1 MSYPI
6 SSMFT
11 VPLAARVHQQAEQF
25 RRQQTNGQKAK
36 QVYLNT
42 LAVYAVNYYLQCLGI
57 ETDWETSHSANPTMQ
72 TLMDVADLNIR
83 HRGKLECRP
92 FLPHAQTCPVPV
104 EAQGD
109 RIGFVAVQL
118 NESLTE
124 ATLLGFSPTLQTG
137 RLMLRQ
143 LRSLDQLPSYLHS
156 LAPVNQAIVTL
167 RQWFDQCFEAGWQA
181 AETLLFPQALS
192 PAYSFRS
199 AESNTALPDSNTQT
213 RGAKLIQLDDSP
225 EPHTV
230 ALLVSLIPE
239 EDASAQSSRVRIVL
253 QVHPTGDQVYLPEGL
268 ELTIGV
274 EEGQIQQSVQARST
288 DDYIQKQ
295 LMGSFGERFS
305 VKITLGNASY
315 GENFVI

>member
-1 MSYPI
+1 MSDLI
-6 SSMFT
+6 SSVFT

-25 RRQQTNGQKAK
+25 RRQYTDGQKAK

-42 LAVYAVNYYLQCLGI
+42 LAVQAVNYYLQCIGI
-57 ETDWETSHSANPTMQ
+57 ETDWEASHSANPVMQ
-72 TLMDVADLNIR
+72 ILLDVADLNIR

-92 FLPHAQTCPVPV
+92 ILPNAQTCPVPV
-104 EAQGD
+104 EAQSD

-143 LRSLDQLPSYLHS
+143 LRSLDELPSYLHS

-167 RQWFDQCFEAGWQA
+167 RQWLDEYFEAGWQA
-181 AETLLFPQALS
+181 AEMLLFAQALS

-199 AESNTALPDSNTQT
+199 AESDTDLSDPSTQT
-213 RGAKLIQLDDSP
+213 RGAKLIQLDGSP
-225 EPHTV
+225 EPQTV

-239 EDASAQSSRVRIVL
+239 EDVSSQASHVRVVL
-253 QVHPTGDQVYLPEGL
+253 QVHPIGDQVYLPEGL
-268 ELTIGV
+268 ELTILL

-305 VKITLGNASY
+305 VNITLGNASY
-315 GENFVI
+315 VESFVI